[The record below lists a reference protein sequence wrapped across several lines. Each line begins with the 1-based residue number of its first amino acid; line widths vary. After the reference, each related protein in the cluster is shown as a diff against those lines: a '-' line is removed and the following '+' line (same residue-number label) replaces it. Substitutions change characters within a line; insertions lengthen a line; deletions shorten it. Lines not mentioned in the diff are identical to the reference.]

1 MAEDVSEKIVIRK
14 KNNGC
19 IIAVAMLLLLFFGF
33 IIYVVIDFRNKT
45 YQKWDTFDD
54 KRIADIEKYLDMT
67 IPDDADPV
75 WFRRA
80 SFQDS
85 YSRLIVEGIDDPQEF
100 LDKAFPDIGITEYTP
115 DEEES
120 SNDNDKNNELQKISP
135 DTARFSG
142 IKSELNSAIEE
153 KGYTIEFTE
162 IYDRVFADRIKG
174 MYDYYIGF
182 GETDSGYCAVIR
194 FLTY

>member
-1 MAEDVSEKIVIRK
+1 MTEDVSEKIVIRK

-33 IIYVVIDFRNKT
+33 IIYAVIDFRNKT

-80 SFQDS
+80 SFLDS

-115 DEEES
+115 DEEDS
-120 SNDNDKNNELQKISP
+120 SNDNEKKNELQKVSP
-135 DTARFSG
+135 DNARFSG

>member
-1 MAEDVSEKIVIRK
+1 MEKEKSPKKKKLITNLIR
-14 KNNGC
+14 
-19 IIAVAMLLLLFFGF
+19 IALLLLLLFFGF
-33 IIYVVIDFRNKT
+33 MLYAMIDFRNKT

-100 LDKAFPDIGITEYTP
+100 LYKAFPDIGITEYTP
-115 DEEES
+115 DEKDS
-120 SNDNDKNNELQKISP
+120 SNDNEKKNELQKIRP
-135 DTARFSG
+135 DNARFSG